1 MIPLRSHSQEQEIY
15 KIREMLNSEELKL
28 RTIERY
34 VLLEY
39 LKSLEK

>member
-1 MIPLRSHSQEQEIY
+1 MIPLRQHTQEEEIY
-15 KIREMLNSEELKL
+15 KIRDMLDSKELKL